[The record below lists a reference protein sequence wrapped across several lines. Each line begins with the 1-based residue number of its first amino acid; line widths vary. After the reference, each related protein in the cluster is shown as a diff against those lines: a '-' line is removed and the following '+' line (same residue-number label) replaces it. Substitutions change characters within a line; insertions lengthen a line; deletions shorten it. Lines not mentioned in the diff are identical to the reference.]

1 MAQQV
6 FKNYNQNQMM
16 LLPPSLDELIPEGH
30 VVRFINKAVDS
41 IDTTDLV
48 ESYQGGGTSAY
59 HPVMMLKVLV
69 YAYTKKIFTVR
80 PIAAALCEDI
90 NFMWLSGMNRPD
102 FRTINNFRSG
112 RLKPHI
118 ESIFTSLLE
127 TLIEQGYIN
136 LKNYFVD
143 GSKWEANANPHSHV
157 WAKNTERYK
166 AKTRERI
173 EKLLQE
179 IDALNEAENQYY
191 GDNDLEEKGEGKDL
205 NSKDVEEKLEI
216 LKNKVAQQKKQQENN
231 QQKNNQQENNQ
242 QENNQQENNKQENNQ
257 QEKSPSAKKA
267 RKNIKKIETR
277 IGWIEKREL
286 KKLKKYETQEQIL
299 QGRNSYSK
307 TDTDAVF
314 MRMKDDRLRAGYNVL
329 LGSESLFV
337 VNYSLHQNPGESGL
351 FTDHMRKLRLALGR
365 LPENIVGDSAY
376 GSLTNYTYLAQYQIG
391 NYLKFNTFHKEK
403 TRRYKNNPYLR
414 DNMEYDAE
422 KDEFTCEQGRKLRYK
437 ETETRKN
444 INGQEI
450 TYRVYECTDCSE
462 CPVASACKKSSQ
474 SNRSVRVNW
483 LLESYKQQARDNLHS
498 PTGKALRKQRNYD
511 VEAVFGLLKH
521 NMGHRRFYLRGYDKA
536 SLEFGLLCFA
546 SNIKLWFE
554 RMKAHLNQIV
564 KKPTESFFP
573 GSLLQSYKLIA

>member
-1 MAQQV
+1 MVQQV

-30 VVRFINKAVDS
+30 MVRFINKAVDR

-48 ESYQGGGTSAY
+48 DSYQGGGTSAY
-59 HPVMMLKVLV
+59 HPVMLLKVLV

-80 PIAAALCEDI
+80 PMAAALCEDI

-118 ESIFTSLLE
+118 ERIFTSLLE

-157 WAKNTERYK
+157 WAKNTKRYK

-173 EKLLQE
+173 EKLLKE
-179 IDALNEAENQYY
+179 IDALNEEENQLY
-191 GDNDLEEKGEGKDL
+191 GDKDLEEKGEGKDL
-205 NSKDVEEKLEI
+205 NSKDVEEKLEV
-216 LKNKVAQQKKQQENN
+216 LKTKLDQQKQQQQQDNQQKNSQQENNLQENSQQENN
-231 QQKNNQQENNQ
+231 QKENNQ
-242 QENNQQENNKQENNQ
+242 QEDNQQDKGP
-257 QEKSPSAKKA
+257 SPKKA

-286 KKLKKYETQEQIL
+286 KKLKKYETQEQTL

-307 TDTDAVF
+307 TDTDASF
-314 MRMKDDRLRAGYNVL
+314 MRMKDDRLRAGYNIL

-337 VNYSLHQNPGESGL
+337 INYSLHQNPGESGL
-351 FTDHMRKLRLALGR
+351 FTVHMDKLRLSLGR

-376 GSLTNYTYLAQYQIG
+376 GSLTNYTYLAQHQLG

-403 TRRYKNNPYLR
+403 TRKYNNNPYLR
-414 DNMEYDAE
+414 DNMAYDEE
-422 KDEFTCEQGRKLRYK
+422 KDEFTCKQGRKLRYK
-437 ETETRKN
+437 ENETRKN
-444 INGQEI
+444 TNGQEI
-450 TYRVYECTDCSE
+450 TYRVYECEDCSE
-462 CPVASACKKSSQ
+462 CPVASACKKSSR

-483 LLESYKQQARDNLHS
+483 SLESYKQNARDNLRS

-511 VEAVFGLLKH
+511 VEAVFGLLKQ

-554 RMKAHLNQIV
+554 RMKAHPKIKANRA
-564 KKPTESFFP
+564 S
-573 GSLLQSYKLIA
+573 

>member
-48 ESYQGGGTSAY
+48 DSYQGGGTSAY
-59 HPVMMLKVLV
+59 HPVMLLKVLV

-80 PIAAALCEDI
+80 PMAAALCEDI
-90 NFMWLSGMNRPD
+90 HFMWLSGMNRPD

-118 ESIFTSLLE
+118 ERIFSSLLE

-173 EKLLQE
+173 EKLLKE
-179 IDALNEAENQYY
+179 IDALNEEENQYY

-205 NSKDVEEKLEI
+205 NSKDVEQELEA

-231 QQKNNQQENNQ
+231 HQENNQ
-242 QENNQQENNKQENNQ
+242 QD
-257 QEKSPSAKKA
+257 KSFSAKKA
-267 RKNIKKIETR
+267 RKNIKKAETR

-414 DNMEYDAE
+414 DNMAYDAE

-450 TYRVYECTDCSE
+450 TYRVYECEDCSE
-462 CPVASACKKSSQ
+462 CPVASACKKSSH
-474 SNRSVRVNW
+474 SNRSVRINW
-483 LLESYKQQARDNLHS
+483 QLESYKQQARDNLHS

-511 VEAVFGLLKH
+511 VEAVFGQLKH
-521 NMGHRRFYLRGYDKA
+521 NMGHRRFYLRGYEKA

-546 SNIKLWFE
+546 FNIKLWFE
-554 RMKAHLNQIV
+554 RMKAHPNQ
-564 KKPTESFFP
+564 TANQQAESFFP
-573 GSLLQSYKLIA
+573 VSFMQSYKLIA